1 MKALV
6 SNGSSLRITPP
17 ENRHQRLGLAVGV
30 RARVQRT
37 NRGLGDFLP
46 AFALMR
52 IRPPD
57 ADSQTSVEQHHPTF
71 RPRCQ
76 IAVGGHGHPKV
87 VNQFLINIDQAFRQ
101 RVNIWRHAEAQ
112 THRVTRGRVGVL
124 ADNQHL
130 DGIERDGERAQNIVA
145 CRQPRAP
152 GGVFRT
158 KKIAHMVDGGLHVG
172 QGMGPPW
179 LYQFAQ
185 WFDHDSPL

>member
-1 MKALV
+1 
-6 SNGSSLRITPP
+6 
-17 ENRHQRLGLAVGV
+17 
-30 RARVQRT
+30 
-37 NRGLGDFLP
+37 
-46 AFALMR
+46 MR

-57 ADSQTSVEQHHPTF
+57 ADGQTSVEQHHPTF

-76 IAVGGHGHPKV
+76 IAIGGHGRPKV

-101 RVNIWRHAEAQ
+101 RVNIRRHAEAQ
-112 THRVTRGRVGVL
+112 AHRVTRGRVGVL

-145 CRQPRAP
+145 CRQPRAS

-172 QGMGPPW
+172 QGMGPPR